1 MILILDATRLETA
14 EIEIIVGLIGIR
26 NISETLEAV
35 VAEQTFRPASP
46 GAPLADRNFGRYVVR
61 STNELFKFAYLIEN
75 YRLILLR
82 HLIHV
87 HEYDNLLAVNL
98 IVHALSHCISNAI
111 ILVLTIENSQIVIH
125 GAGFSSQTKCLF
137 NHEALECQVM
147 SILAHI
153 AEAVQQGLFLGIKIF
168 AVGRGLHLDDVDL
181 LFVLVV
187 DIHVAAVSVSVE
199 FVFEEFLPMNIL

>member
-1 MILILDATRLETA
+1 MY
-14 EIEIIVGLIGIR
+14 IIIGLIGIR
-26 NISETLEAV
+26 NISETLVAV
-35 VAEQTFRPASP
+35 AAKQTFRPTSP
-46 GAPLADRNFGRYVVR
+46 VAPLADRNFGRYVVR
-61 STNELFKFAYLIEN
+61 STNELFKCAFLIKN

-87 HEYDNLLAVNL
+87 QEYDDLLAFNH
-98 IVHALSHCISNAI
+98 IVLALSHCISNAI
-111 ILVLTIENSQIVIH
+111 ILVLAIENSQIVIH
-125 GAGFSSQTKCLF
+125 GAGFSSQTKCMF

-147 SILAHI
+147 RILAHI

-168 AVGRGLHLDDVDL
+168 AVSRGLHLDDVDL

-199 FVFEEFLPMNIL
+199 FVFEEFLSMNIL